1 MKGSSPN
8 KPIGAIDR
16 ANHKT
21 CVEIDIDRGN
31 ADPIAN
37 GKEQVDKHERFAQ
50 TEDCAKET
58 IDAGEKLAGMRQRFA
73 DHAEEKRPKAHDEK
87 ERNKGDRNDDP
98 TRKDVSDA
106 ACRNGARQSEPIF
119 KTVFERVAEGKSD
132 KDRKN
137 GTRDLTDAL
146 DKPTPCAEQQ
156 PDEQD
161 KEEYEID
168 DPSRQPHHLH
178 LFSI

>member
-1 MKGSSPN
+1 MKGRSPDE
-8 KPIGAIDR
+8 PIGAINC
-16 ANHKT
+16 ANYKT

-37 GKEQVDKHERFAQ
+37 GKEQVDEHERLAQ
-50 TEDCAKET
+50 TEECAKET

-87 ERNKGDRNDDP
+87 ERNKRDRNDDP
-98 TRKDVSDA
+98 TRKDVSYA

-119 KTVFERVAEGKSD
+119 QTVFERVAEGKSD

-168 DPSRQPHHLH
+168 DPSRQPHHLQ
-178 LFSI
+178 LYSN